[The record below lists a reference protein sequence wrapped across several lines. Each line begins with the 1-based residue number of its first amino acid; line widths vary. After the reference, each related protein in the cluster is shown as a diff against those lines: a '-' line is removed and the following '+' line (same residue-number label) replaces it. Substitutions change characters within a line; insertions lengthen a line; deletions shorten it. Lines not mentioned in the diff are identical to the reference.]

1 MTQQMGK
8 LFIVAAPSGG
18 GKTSLVKALLRSLD
32 NIAISISH
40 TTRPKRTGEVDGV
53 DYFFVNEQRFM
64 SMVDESQFIEHAR
77 VFDYYYGTSVAEVRE
92 RLASGI
98 DVILDIDW
106 QGAAQIRYSFP
117 EAVSIFLLP
126 PSIEALSERLQ
137 ARQRDP
143 EDVIQKRMLR
153 AQDEMSHYPEFD
165 YLIVND
171 IFSEAL
177 DALRSIVVSHRLLM
191 ARQCIVKQQL
201 LSNLLRTQ

>member
-1 MTQQMGK
+1 MTQYLGK

-18 GKTSLVKALLRSLD
+18 GKTSLVKALVQSID
-32 NIAISISH
+32 NIAISTSH
-40 TTRPKRTGEVDGV
+40 TTRPMRAGESDAV
-53 DYFFVNEQRFM
+53 DYFFVDDAQFM
-64 SMVDESQFIEHAR
+64 TMVDEGQFVEHAQ
-77 VFDYYYGTSVAEVRE
+77 VFDYYYGTSLAQIKE
-92 RLASGI
+92 RIAAGI

-117 EAVSIFLLP
+117 EAVGIFLIP
-126 PSIEALSERLQ
+126 PSIEVLAQRLQ

-143 EDVIQKRMLR
+143 ADVIKDRMLR

-171 IFSEAL
+171 VFSEAL
-177 DALRSIVVSHRLLM
+177 AKLQSIVVSHRLVM
-191 ARQCIVKQQL
+191 ARQSIVKQQL